1 MLEPFKQV
9 KVGIIPCNGEEICEG
24 TLTRFACR
32 KVLDNLRPND
42 TVTICLPLFIAGDKG
57 EQNFAKTFPTITVDG
72 CEKRCS
78 AKSTERLSGKPR
90 HSIVVSDLLQ
100 KNKIQKP
107 KSRRSLE
114 EKDQTAIDLVAEEIA
129 AKVDEILKKG

>member
-1 MLEPFKQV
+1 MEFQAT

-32 KVLDNLRPND
+32 EVLDKLRPGS

-57 EQNFAKTFPTITVDG
+57 ERNFAKTFPTITVDG

-78 AKSTERLSGKPR
+78 AISTEKLSARPR
-90 HSIVVSDLLQ
+90 HALVVSDLLKENGIERPQ
-100 KNKIQKP
+100 SK
-107 KSRRSLE
+107 RTLTV
-114 EKDQTAIDLVAEEIA
+114 KDQAAIDLVAEEIA
-129 AKVDEILKKG
+129 KRVDEILKNG